1 MLAVHAAEAAVRPD
15 DHTGEKS
22 VLSSQLPVGVQQFL
36 QRIGFDIG
44 IVVHRPDPGITHLD
58 CLLHTKCETARTAE
72 IGTGVKVMQTRIG
85 KTLTDHLFRSVAA
98 RIVNNEDV
106 TGGVFL
112 FP

>member
-1 MLAVHAAEAAVRPD
+1 MDGWWRGKVYSKEHKRTLESSGCALFALSHA
-15 DHTGEKS
+15 
-22 VLSSQLPVGVQQFL
+22 L